1 MYTRQD
7 ANELQKFIAILLIVA
22 STLSVILA
30 FAFNKWMDD
39 YTAKSNTPGT
49 TEFNNRLADD
59 EHYAYRMLKDNGKI
73 LSIEDAGYE
82 SKYAPHRYKVT
93 IQDKNNTVHETLVRE
108 CDITIKTDITDI
120 SESYS
125 DDMGNICLPY
135 EIMKKFEKIE
145 GSAYLDTIV
154 LKG

>member
-7 ANELQKFIAILLIVA
+7 IDELQKFYIILVIVVF
-22 STLSVILA
+22 TLAGIFT
-30 FAFNKWMDD
+30 FAFTKWMDD

-59 EHYAYRMLKDNGKI
+59 EHFAYRILKDNGKV

-82 SKYAPHRYKVT
+82 SEYAPHRYKVT

-108 CDITIKTDITDI
+108 CDITIKTDIVDI

-125 DDMGNICLPY
+125 DDMGDICLPY
-135 EIMKKFEKIE
+135 EIMKKFEDIK
-145 GSAYLDTIV
+145 S
-154 LKG
+154 